1 MLSLVIVMSTLSAGP
16 VGYAERVLF
25 ELYQRDIELSRHH
38 DPDYHP
44 PRNVGRMTPSRVRP
58 AYTPQP
64 RRRLPDLPA
73 PIPVQQWE
81 YYRNFRVPVPLPYS
95 SPR

>member
-1 MLSLVIVMSTLSAGP
+1 MLSLLVALSVVSAGP
-16 VGYAERVLF
+16 QGYARQVLL
-25 ELYQRDIELSRHH
+25 ELYHRDIELSKHP

-64 RRRLPDLPA
+64 RPQLPDFPQ

-81 YYRNFRVPVPLPYS
+81 YYRHFRVPVPLPYNS
-95 SPR
+95 SR